1 METIKM
7 ISKATLC
14 SHGTGRIF
22 DHLNLNL
29 TGHFAHTGLFNIFAL
44 FTWTNFQTVANLS
57 SAM

>member
-29 TGHFAHTGLFNIFAL
+29 TGQYVYTGPFNIFAQV
-44 FTWTNFQTVANLS
+44 TWNFEWLGI
-57 SAM
+57 